1 MADHGVC
8 RFMVSQE
15 GGATMVGIVSG
26 HDGQNVVRRVVRG
39 RAEDS
44 VHVRIHP
51 LLLVAAIASDWDWV
65 WKLRRARP
73 NAWELKM
80 MS

>member
-1 MADHGVC
+1 
-8 RFMVSQE
+8 MV
-15 GGATMVGIVSG
+15 AIVRG
-26 HDGQNVVRRVVRG
+26 HDGQNVMVRVVRG
-39 RAEDS
+39 HAGDS

-51 LLLVAAIASDWDWV
+51 PLLVAATAAGWDSG

-80 MS
+80 VSLLRCLVEVEDFFG